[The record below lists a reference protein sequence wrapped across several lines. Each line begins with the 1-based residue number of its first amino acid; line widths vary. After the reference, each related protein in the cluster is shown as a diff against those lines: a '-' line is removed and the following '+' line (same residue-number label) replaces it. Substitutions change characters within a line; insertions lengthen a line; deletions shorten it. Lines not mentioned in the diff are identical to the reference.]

1 MHIDARQLD
10 NHTEIEGDLCIVGAG
25 AAGISMALQFLGSP
39 LKIILLEGGG
49 FQYEDPMQELYAGQT
64 TGQRY
69 FPLKS
74 IRLHYFGGTTGHWAG
89 FCAPFDDIDFQ
100 RRDWVPFSGWPISRK
115 DLDAYYAGA
124 QELLELGPWNYD
136 QDYWMKQDPSMVP
149 LPFDPMRVWNKF
161 WQFSPPTRFGKK
173 YRDKILQAPNIHL
186 YTYANVTEIS
196 ANESVKEVSH
206 LTVRNREGK
215 SHTVRAKKFVLA
227 CSAIQNARL
236 MLASRR
242 QASKGL
248 GNDRDLV
255 GRYFMEH
262 VEIKSA
268 ELWLAKPD
276 PLHMYMWQAEVTRAR
291 AELAISAALQRE
303 CRMLNGTASLSPLE
317 EARAQKPFIDVWENE
332 RGEGMAKSMRE
343 DSDRNDPG
351 HQPKQTKAYR
361 AFQLFTRMEQA
372 PNPDS
377 RVTLDT
383 TIDELGMPRAK
394 LHWQLTA
401 LEKKSIRMLHMLI
414 GKEAGRMGIGR
425 VRLLEYLWNEHDDQW
440 PSFTGGGWH
449 HMGTTRMSEDP
460 ASGVVDSQCRVH
472 GLANLYMAGSS
483 CFPTGGAA
491 NPTLTL
497 VALSLRLAAH
507 LKQELTYT
515 SPKSNR

>member
-1 MHIDARQLD
+1 MHIDARHLD
-10 NHTEIEGDLCIVGAG
+10 DQAAIEGDICIVGAG
-25 AAGISMALQFLGSP
+25 AAGISMALQFLGTP

-49 FQYEDPMQELYAGQT
+49 FQYEDRMQELYAGQT

-100 RRDWVPFSGWPISRK
+100 QRDWVPYSGWPISRS
-115 DLDAYYAGA
+115 DLDAYYLGA

-136 QDYWMKQDPSMVP
+136 QAYWIKQDRSMVP
-149 LPFDPMRVWNKF
+149 LPFDPSRVWNKF

-173 YRDKILQAPNIHL
+173 YRDQVVQAPNIHL

-206 LTVRNREGK
+206 LTMRNWEGK
-215 SHTVRAKKFVLA
+215 LHTVRAKKFVLA

-236 MLASRR
+236 LLASKR
-242 QASKGL
+242 QAPKGL

-255 GRYFMEH
+255 GRFFMEH
-262 VEIKSA
+262 IEVKSA
-268 ELWLAKPD
+268 ELWLEKPD
-276 PLHMYMWQAEVTRAR
+276 PLKMYMWYAEVTKAR
-291 AELAISAALQRE
+291 AELAVSAAQQRQY
-303 CRMLNGTASLSPLE
+303 RILNGTASLSPLE
-317 EARAQKPFIDVWENE
+317 EARARKPFIDIWEDE
-332 RGEGMAKSMRE
+332 RGEGMAKKMRE
-343 DSDRNDPG
+343 NG
-351 HQPKQTKAYR
+351 EKAEAGQQQQQTKGHR

-383 TIDELGMPRAK
+383 AVDELGVPRAK
-394 LHWQLTA
+394 LHWELTQM
-401 LEKKSIRMLHMLI
+401 EKRSIRMLHMLI

-425 VRLLEYLWNEHDDQW
+425 VRLLEYLWNEQDDQW
-440 PSFTGGGWH
+440 PAFTGGGWH
-449 HMGTTRMSEDP
+449 HMGTTRMSDDP
-460 ASGVVDSQCRVH
+460 ASGVVDPQCRVH
-472 GLANLYMAGSS
+472 GLANLYVAGSS
-483 CFPTGGAA
+483 CFATGGAA

-497 VALSLRLAAH
+497 VALSLRLAEH
-507 LKQELTYT
+507 LKRQMT
-515 SPKSNR
+515 